1 MTQAHSEELIDFSQI
16 DIGTRYKLMVD
27 MIVPRPIAFVS
38 TRGADGS
45 QNLAPY
51 SFFNGVSSEPPCVV
65 VSCTPKRG
73 GILKDTLRN
82 IIETREF
89 VVNGCSEE
97 MVEAVHQTSFDYEYG
112 IDELAKVG
120 LHALPCTRVKP
131 VRVAEAPWS
140 LECSLEQ
147 LVDVGERGSQGSS
160 VLIIGKILIAH
171 RKPGEWKPLSR
182 LGGPWYGSTENFKQ
196 LERAKKID

>member
-1 MTQAHSEELIDFSQI
+1 MTQQHAEELIDFSQI
-16 DIGTRYKLMVD
+16 DIGARYKLMVD
-27 MIVPRPIAFVS
+27 LIVPRPIAFVS

-65 VSCTPKRG
+65 ISCSSKRG

-97 MVEAVHQTSFDYEYG
+97 MIEAVHQTSFDYEYG
-112 IDELAKVG
+112 IDELEKVG
-120 LHALPCTRVKP
+120 LRAVPSTRVRP

-140 LECSLEQ
+140 LECELHQ
-147 LVDVGERGSQGSS
+147 LVDVGERGSPGSS

-171 RKPGEWKPLSR
+171 HKLSDWKPLSR
-182 LGGPWYGSTENFKQ
+182 LGGPWYGSTQNFKQ
-196 LERAKKID
+196 LERAKKIE